1 MKKLLAV
8 ILAVLTLFSV
18 LGVGASATQSTN
30 TLDSYF
36 GTHADRDTQTVL
48 VFFPNGGTYK
58 SVVEVYDANSR
69 QFVETLNYTGTYIML
84 PTYVRPITAGS
95 MISLP
100 DLTAPSGYAFGGWQ
114 CVQTREFYVAGP
126 NSFTVEPEHIG
137 QILTFQPIL
146 VAAAP
151 EEDTFGTILNLLVK
165 VFGTI
170 AGIVI
175 FGGDPD
181 AGVDLFNKLF
191 SALDF

>member
-18 LGVGASATQSTN
+18 LGVAASAQDN
-30 TLDSYF
+30 IGGYF
-36 GTHADRDTQTVL
+36 GTYADQNSQTIL
-48 VFFPNGGTYK
+48 VFYPNGGTFK

-69 QFVETLNYTGTYIML
+69 QFVETINYTGTYTML
-84 PTYVRPITAGS
+84 PKNYRPMTVGS
-95 MISLP
+95 AISMPELVG
-100 DLTAPSGYAFGGWQ
+100 PSGYTFGGWQ
-114 CVQTREFYVAGP
+114 CIQTRETFVAGP
-126 NSFTVEPEHIG
+126 NSFEVKAEHIG

-151 EEDTFGTILNLLVK
+151 EEDTFGSIMNILVK
-165 VFGTI
+165 IFGTI
-170 AGIVI
+170 AGIII
-175 FGGDPD
+175 FGGDPE

>member
-8 ILAVLTLFSV
+8 ILTVLTLFSV
-18 LGVGASATQSTN
+18 LGVGASAQSN
-30 TLDSYF
+30 VGGYW
-36 GTHADRDTQTVL
+36 GTYADKNSQTIL
-48 VFFPNGGTYK
+48 VFYPNGGTFK

-69 QFVETLNYTGTYIML
+69 QFVETLNYAGTYTMI
-84 PTYVRPITAGS
+84 PKDYRPMTAGS
-95 MISLP
+95 MVTMP
-100 DLTAPSGYAFGGWQ
+100 DLAAPSGYAFSGWQ
-114 CVQTREFYVAGP
+114 CVQTREFFVAGP
-126 NSFTVEPEHIG
+126 NSFEVKAEHIG

-146 VAAAP
+146 VASAP

-175 FGGDPD
+175 FGGDPE